1 MNTATHTG
9 LRLATAGNGGSF
21 SVVKGVLSAA
31 VHVKGPTASCRI
43 VRQVHKFQKAGER
56 DRFSCQ
62 VLGYGC
68 HPHRGMTTV
77 PQRTYSYL
85 TEAITRCHQG
95 HTHPTGSGILVYDS
109 ITSFIIQD
117 SGVNARKILLD
128 RTSSAI
134 LCFRASATDVC
145 LSCCAAGRDSCGRV
159 NNRLLCSDTLQLRA
173 NAVPNLRTKEC
184 TPDAK
189 WCRNLLTGLSPLPRQ
204 S

>member
-21 SVVKGVLSAA
+21 SVVKGILSAA

-85 TEAITRCHQG
+85 TEAITRCHHG

-117 SGVNARKILLD
+117 SGVNAPKFCSTERA
-128 RTSSAI
+128 RPFS
-134 LCFRASATDVC
+134 ASA
-145 LSCCAAGRDSCGRV
+145 
-159 NNRLLCSDTLQLRA
+159 
-173 NAVPNLRTKEC
+173 
-184 TPDAK
+184 
-189 WCRNLLTGLSPLPRQ
+189 PLPQMCVCPAAPLAGIPVEASTIGFFAQTRCNFAQ
-204 S
+204 MLCRTCALRSARLMRCGAEIC